1 MLVSLLMLTFAEN
14 QNLCYCIE
22 RVGSLLLTKGNN
34 FEVAVPHFNMKLSIT
49 RTFSEAGKYTG
60 FYQIIYLSSKTVI
73 GSRRSNSVRR
83 LGYGLNGPL
92 FESR

>member
-1 MLVSLLMLTFAEN
+1 MLLLGCRYVMLVSLLMLTFAEN
-14 QNLCYCIE
+14 LQ
-22 RVGSLLLTKGNN
+22 SLLTKGNN